1 MYLLQKQKKPLQAK
15 TIMEQMFQEFVVV
28 KENNMQVMVGNMLS
42 LNILLQKELSIKTV
56 PFYFKEDY
64 KK

>member
-1 MYLLQKQKKPLQAK
+1 
-15 TIMEQMFQEFVVV
+15 MFQEFVVV